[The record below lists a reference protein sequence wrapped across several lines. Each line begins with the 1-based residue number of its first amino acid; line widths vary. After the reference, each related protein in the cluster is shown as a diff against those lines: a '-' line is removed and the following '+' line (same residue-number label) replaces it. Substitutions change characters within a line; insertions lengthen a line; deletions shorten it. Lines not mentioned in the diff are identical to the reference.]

1 MKHLKLIF
9 ACLLTAILGT
19 GQMWATE
26 ETVSWTASSGALGT
40 AISSVNG
47 TAQGTISTGTFSWN
61 YTRTL
66 AILASGK
73 SDYVGMNNGYMQLGS
88 GNAGENVEFRT
99 SNIPGTIKSVTVL
112 AGSKDSRHTG
122 TITVGG
128 TDYNAGAISA
138 WASSAGGSWVGTGTS
153 SGEIVISIS
162 CNAKKSPIYIKSITV
177 VYEESAAECSSEIT
191 ITKADNPA
199 NGTFTIDNSGA
210 VCIDEGNATVN
221 VTATPAEH
229 YHLASVTSTVGTVGT
244 ISNNTCAITDINA
257 NTTVSV
263 TFAEN
268 DKYQVTW
275 NVSGDES
282 LKTNVYAGEK
292 PVFPSNPSSC
302 DATSTAFY
310 GWATAPWTGKLDDLS
325 EKTVYTNAS
334 AMPDVNAAV
343 TYYAVF
349 AKSSGSASELFSW
362 AGGSSSDFKAIEG
375 VTLSA
380 DGTDYAAANA
390 PYLIKWNGTGKYA
403 IIPIASQPGK
413 VSAGFKMIGGAT
425 TSTITVQE
433 ADDAEGPFTDVENL
447 AISGASNDVVNIES
461 TQAFKST
468 TRAIKLYYTK
478 GSNVGLGPISI
489 EGAVS
494 YEDYVTTCCTQYNVN
509 IAAGI
514 ENGSVSAD
522 VAKACEDATVT
533 LTFTPALNYHLSA
546 WTLNGVAQDIADNTF
561 TMPAEAVTVSATFAE
576 DACDALGT
584 PVVTVS
590 GKAYPYDAV
599 KLAWTAIENADKY
612 KVYIYDNDDN
622 ELEHNDAFTGVEY
635 TIGQTLNGSTAYKY
649 SVQAISNTPATYCPS
664 AEAESTFNTD
674 ALPTAHLTL
683 IDIEG
688 NHASSGDYAILTP
701 FALPSTA
708 ASCAKAF
715 YGWTATENYSNAS
728 VAPEYKAGDEF
739 TFANTTGVT
748 LYAVYADE
756 LTPGAVSYVKTAL
769 ADIASGSE
777 VVVTEEKGANL
788 WALSYNPSTS
798 KTVAA
803 TVTETAGVLDVSGLT
818 NGFWALTKDGDN
830 FSLTVVGGTDKL
842 YCNNSND
849 GVRVGSGAANT
860 FSINNSY
867 IYTSATTDSRYLGV
881 YNATDFRCYTS
892 INSNITGQTLAFYK
906 KIIGE
911 GTYGNYS
918 TECTE
923 NAETPTITP
932 DGSADYYTTAQNV
945 TITAEEGATIYYTTD
960 GSTPTTG
967 STLYTEAISLSA
979 RGEYTIKAIAVK
991 AGKANSNVAEAVIKI
1006 NLPFAN
1012 LAELV
1017 AANMASGSEVTVTF
1031 ENEVITDDQTISGPK
1046 RAGVMLT
1053 TLAANDK
1060 AIEIFYNKGTT
1071 VVPAEWVIGGKLAAT
1086 SMTFTW
1092 TLFNNQWELVPLG
1105 NDWTWDNGDLTYTAP
1120 KAVSSVVITG
1130 APAKKSY
1137 VDGEKFDPAGLTV
1150 TVNYT
1155 EGDPEVN
1162 PVGVTFACTPERL
1175 AKGETSVEVVAT
1187 FNEVSSE
1194 TFEVSGLTVGD
1205 IQLKTI
1211 AEFIAA
1217 GNADMR
1223 CYLEG
1228 VVSDIE
1234 TGTKLKYGNFNLT
1247 DASGTIYVYGCLNQD
1262 GEAEKFGT
1270 LGVNNGDKIKVIAEN
1285 YDYYNS
1291 KHEAKDVQF
1300 VSKKPAA
1307 TMTFDAMELE
1317 TGDVET
1323 IAPKTITEAE
1333 ASAVVYSIK
1342 EGSDACVTLD
1352 GAQITATAEGTAT
1365 IVATLTETTEYMG
1378 STAEFTVTVTAPDS
1392 RKVATGSVFT
1402 KISGDLTPN
1411 DITFAAHKGD
1421 GTTEPIVKDEN
1432 IRLYKPASG
1441 KSTGGYL
1448 TITALPGCK
1457 IDQVQITFGGNA
1469 TAAYSKDDAAL
1480 PTEAFITS
1488 KKELLTSAELDAQ
1501 SVSIVN
1507 LKDGSIDIS
1516 AIKVWYTGE
1525 PLPLP
1530 EISYSP
1536 SIQSIAVGAD
1546 WSAPTLNN
1554 PNGVTIA
1561 SYSSD
1566 NEAVATVTDAG
1577 VISLVEDATGTAT
1590 ITAHFAG
1597 NEIYREA
1604 DATYTIFVLSE
1615 LDALLANSTWVR
1627 VDNVATLRAGMQVI
1641 VAQYGE
1647 GDVKTMGAQNS
1658 NNRAAVN
1665 ATVDGNV
1672 LSPATGTQ
1680 ILTLVDA
1687 GEGKFAFLTTLTTD
1701 NYLYAVSSSSNH
1713 LKEEAERD
1721 EDGNADWMISISGG
1735 KATII
1740 AQGDKTHNWM
1750 RYNSGSSLFS
1760 CYESGQQDI
1769 ALYVKAD
1776 DYNRDVTAGRYGT
1789 ICLPNG
1795 GLMVGA
1801 ELFEIAYYGATSQ
1814 KIFLDNVPSGEMVAG
1829 RPYIFFPNAPASKLG
1844 VIYTDEENAS
1854 AGSNNGLIGFISASA
1869 DEYFNIPDGEGNYI
1883 LQNNL
1888 YREVQAGAQARILS
1902 NRAYIN
1908 LDAISPTEPALAPGR
1923 RRISMGIQSEQVAT
1937 GIGNVQGGEVQ
1948 STKVLINDQ
1957 LFILRGEK
1965 MYDATGRL
1973 VK

>member
-1 MKHLKLIF
+1 MLLAFSVGNAWAADVTTTYVFQDRDWKAKIGEVDANWTVGTRAAGFTAGQGTQITTSADGANATSPTSFTNVSKIVIQYCTNASKGAGTIKVQVGSGEEQSFAVTKPASGGTTLKSTTFNFSPTESGSVKLTVNCTTNSVYIYSIAITETSDGGGGGDKTTITDEQLAWSAANAEVTMGAENTF
-9 ACLLTAILGT
+9 PTLTNSLDLDVNYQSTATAI
-19 GQMWATE
+19 AT
-26 ETVSWTASSGALGT
+26 
-40 AISSVNG
+40 IDVNG
-47 TAQGTISTGTFSWN
+47 DITLVKAGTTTIKAVFEGDETYNAKTVQ
-61 YTRTL
+61 YTLTVNPAPL
-66 AILASGK
+66 TPIAGAVVDVLTSAWSGK
-73 SDYVGMNNGYMQLGS
+73 STSTYGDLDKDAPTSEAHYIGNCAGDKNTIQLRSS
-88 GNAGENVEFRT
+88 GNAGIVSSVSGGAAKRIEVVWNTNSAADRT
-99 SNIPGTIKSVTVL
+99 LDVYGSN
-112 AGSKDSRHTG
+112 
-122 TITVGG
+122 
-128 TDYNAGAISA
+128 NAYT
-138 WASSAGGSWVGTGTS
+138 ASSDLYSSATRGTKIGSIVNGTS
-153 SGEIVISIS
+153 TYLDID
-162 CNAKKSPIYIKSITV
+162 
-177 VYEESAAECSSEIT
+177 
-191 ITKADNPA
+191 ADYA
-199 NGTFTIDNSGA
+199 FIGFRSNSGA
-210 VCIDEGNATVN
+210 MYFDEVR
-221 VTATPAEH
+221 
-229 YHLASVTSTVGTVGT
+229 
-244 ISNNTCAITDINA
+244 IS
-257 NTTVSV
+257 
-263 TFAEN
+263 
-268 DKYQVTW
+268 W
-275 NVSGDES
+275 
-282 LKTNVYAGEK
+282 L
-292 PVFPSNPSSC
+292 PSQ
-302 DATSTAFY
+302 
-310 GWATAPWTGKLDDLS
+310 
-325 EKTVYTNAS
+325 
-334 AMPDVNAAV
+334 
-343 TYYAVF
+343 
-349 AKSSGSASELFSW
+349 
-362 AGGSSSDFKAIEG
+362 
-375 VTLSA
+375 
-380 DGTDYAAANA
+380 
-390 PYLIKWNGTGKYA
+390 KYA
-403 IIPIASQPGK
+403 
-413 VSAGFKMIGGAT
+413 
-425 TSTITVQE
+425 
-433 ADDAEGPFTDVENL
+433 
-447 AISGASNDVVNIES
+447 
-461 TQAFKST
+461 
-468 TRAIKLYYTK
+468 
-478 GSNVGLGPISI
+478 
-489 EGAVS
+489 
-494 YEDYVTTCCTQYNVN
+494 VN
-509 IAAGI
+509 IASV
-514 ENGSVSAD
+514 ENGTLVVKD
-522 VAKACEDATVT
+522 GDDAITSGDTFVEGKT
-533 LTFTPALNYHLSA
+533 LTVEATPDGSHTGGTIVVKNGSDEDVTASVLSGT
-546 WTLNGVAQDIADNTF
+546 TLTV
-561 TMPAEAVTVSATFAE
+561 PAYAITVSATFE
-576 DACDALGT
+576 EKACTKLGT
-584 PVVTVS
+584 PSVSVTDKTYS
-590 GKAYPYDAV
+590 GA
-599 KLAWTAIENADKY
+599 KLTWSAISNADKY
-612 KVYIYDNDDN
+612 IVYIYNNDDS
-622 ELEHNDAFTGVEY
+622 ELEHNDAVAATEY
-635 TIGQTLNGSTAYKY
+635 TISETLAASTTYKY
-649 SVQAISNTPATYCPS
+649 SVQAISDTPDDYCPS
-664 AEAESTFNTD
+664 DLANGNFTTEAAPAAT
-674 ALPTAHLTL
+674 LTL
-683 IDIEG
+683 YEL
-688 NHASSGDYAILTP
+688 GDSHNLAGDHSIGEKV
-701 FALPSTA
+701 ALPSTA
-708 ASCAKAF
+708 TECSKTFVGWDPASDCSSAPA
-715 YGWTATENYSNAS
+715 YAPGAEYTLAS
-728 VAPEYKAGDEF
+728 ASQ
-739 TFANTTGVT
+739 T

-756 LTPGAVSYVKTAL
+756 ITPGAITYVKTDL

-777 VVVTEEKGANL
+777 VVVTEKKGDDM

-803 TVTETAGVLDVSGLT
+803 VVSETENVLNVSGLT
-818 NGFWALTKDGDN
+818 NAFWTLTKDGSN

-849 GVRVGSGAANT
+849 GVRVGTGAAST

-867 IYTSATTDSRYLGV
+867 IYTSATTDPRYLGV
-881 YNATDFRCYTS
+881 YNALDFRCYTS

-906 KIIGE
+906 KTVGE
-911 GTYGNYS
+911 GTYDNYS

-945 TITAEEGATIYYTTD
+945 TITAEEGATIYYTMD

-967 STLYTEAISLSA
+967 STQYTEAISLSA

-1046 RAGVMLT
+1046 RAGLMLT

-1130 APAKKSY
+1130 APTKKSY

-1194 TFEVSGLTVGD
+1194 TFEVSGLTVGN

-1378 STAEFTVTVTAPDS
+1378 STAEFTVTVTAPDL
-1392 RKVATGSVFT
+1392 RKVATGSGFT

-1480 PTEAFITS
+1480 PTEAFITG
-1488 KKELLTSAELDAQ
+1488 KKELLTPAELDAQ

-1597 NEIYREA
+1597 DETYREA

-1795 GLMVGA
+1795 GIMVGA

-1844 VIYTDEENAS
+1844 IIYTDEENAS

-1869 DEYFNIPDGEGNYI
+1869 DEYFDIPDGEGNYI

-1902 NRAYIN
+1902 NRAYIK
-1908 LDAISPTEPALAPGR
+1908 LGAISQTEPALAPGR
-1923 RRISMGIQSEQVAT
+1923 RRISMGVQSEQVAT
-1937 GIGNVQGGEVQ
+1937 GIGNVQGDEVQ

>member
-9 ACLLTAILGT
+9 ACLLTAILSI
-19 GQMWATE
+19 GQMWAGSATYSMTPNATTTGSSATTYWTSLTE
-26 ETVSWTASSGALGT
+26 FTHDGVTWKMNYLNPSTRQTKTNQSSAAS
-40 AISSVNG
+40 
-47 TAQGTISTGTFSWN
+47 
-61 YTRTL
+61 
-66 AILASGK
+66 
-73 SDYVGMNNGYMQLGS
+73 
-88 GNAGENVEFRT
+88 EFRYYNT
-99 SNIPGTIKSVTVL
+99 SAFPGKITKVVMTYSALTV
-112 AGSKDSRHTG
+112 KNTTTTG
-122 TITVGG
+122 FMFVGG
-128 TDYNAGAISA
+128 TSEVTATTSGDNAVWDADKKTMTWTPSAESNFTFFAFYMNGKTATGNNYLAESDAIVVTYETSGG
-138 WASSAGGSWVGTGTS
+138 GGSTCT
-153 SGEIVISIS
+153 
-162 CNAKKSPIYIKSITV
+162 
-177 VYEESAAECSSEIT
+177 SEIT

-199 NGTFTIDNSGA
+199 NGTFVIDNSGA

-576 DACDALGT
+576 DACDALGS

-635 TIGQTLNGSTAYKY
+635 TIGQTLSGSTAYKY

-664 AEAESTFNTD
+664 AEAESSFTTD

-756 LTPGAVSYVKTAL
+756 LTQGAVSYVKTAL

-918 TECTE
+918 TSCVAALADPEFTPAAGSYTE
-923 NAETPTITP
+923 AKNIVITAEDGTVYYTLDGSDPTSASTEYTGAIVLDACGTTTVKAIAISTESHSAIVSAEYTINLPIDNSESTAYTPVEAKAIIDGDCDKSVQVFVKGVVTSATFNSGLTGSGASYNGTYNVFVKEEGSDGSVTFEFFRMWKDNTNAAFSDGDITVGDKLVAVGTLTKFNTTYEFAAGCYMVSREAYTAAKTHIANDIDHPYTVAQSDGYIDDPITYDLDDEVFVKGVVTATTSTKITIRDTEEGTEYIELYKSTLADGITAPIVGDLIIGKGIMQKYNNTTYQMNAGCQVVWKKAKAVIEIADIALEFEGVATITP
-932 DGSADYYTTAQNV
+932 
-945 TITAEEGATIYYTTD
+945 
-960 GSTPTTG
+960 
-967 STLYTEAISLSA
+967 
-979 RGEYTIKAIAVK
+979 
-991 AGKANSNVAEAVIKI
+991 
-1006 NLPFAN
+1006 
-1012 LAELV
+1012 
-1017 AANMASGSEVTVTF
+1017 
-1031 ENEVITDDQTISGPK
+1031 
-1046 RAGVMLT
+1046 
-1053 TLAANDK
+1053 
-1060 AIEIFYNKGTT
+1060 
-1071 VVPAEWVIGGKLAAT
+1071 
-1086 SMTFTW
+1086 
-1092 TLFNNQWELVPLG
+1092 
-1105 NDWTWDNGDLTYTAP
+1105 
-1120 KAVSSVVITG
+1120 
-1130 APAKKSY
+1130 
-1137 VDGEKFDPAGLTV
+1137 
-1150 TVNYT
+1150 
-1155 EGDPEVN
+1155 
-1162 PVGVTFACTPERL
+1162 
-1175 AKGETSVEVVAT
+1175 TSVEPV
-1187 FNEVSSE
+1187 
-1194 TFEVSGLTVGD
+1194 
-1205 IQLKTI
+1205 
-1211 AEFIAA
+1211 
-1217 GNADMR
+1217 
-1223 CYLEG
+1223 
-1228 VVSDIE
+1228 
-1234 TGTKLKYGNFNLT
+1234 
-1247 DASGTIYVYGCLNQD
+1247 
-1262 GEAEKFGT
+1262 EAE
-1270 LGVNNGDKIKVIAEN
+1270 VAIA
-1285 YDYYNS
+1285 
-1291 KHEAKDVQF
+1291 
-1300 VSKKPAA
+1300 
-1307 TMTFDAMELE
+1307 
-1317 TGDVET
+1317 
-1323 IAPKTITEAE
+1323 
-1333 ASAVVYSIK
+1333 YSIK
-1342 EGSDACVTLD
+1342 EGSDDCITLS
-1352 GAQITATAEGTAT
+1352 GNTITAKSVAGTAT

-1457 IDQVQITFGGNA
+1457 IDQVQITFSSNA
-1469 TAAYSKDDAAL
+1469 TAAYSKDDADL
-1480 PTEAFITS
+1480 PTAAFITS

-1536 SIQSIAVGAD
+1536 SIQSIEVGAD

-1658 NNRAAVN
+1658 NNRATVN

-1680 ILTLVDA
+1680 VLTLVDA
-1687 GEGKFAFLTTLTTD
+1687 GEGKFSFLTTLTTD
-1701 NYLYAVSSSSNH
+1701 KYLYAVSSSSNH

-1721 EDGNADWMISISGG
+1721 VDGNADWMISISGG

-1750 RYNSGSSLFS
+1750 RYNSGSSIFS
-1760 CYESGQQDI
+1760 CYESGQEDI

-1795 GLMVGA
+1795 GIMVGA
-1801 ELFEIAYYGATSQ
+1801 ELFEIAYYGETSQ

-1844 VIYTDEENAS
+1844 VIYTDEANAE
-1854 AGSNNGLIGFISASA
+1854 AGNHNGLFGFIGASA
-1869 DEYFNIPDGEGNYI
+1869 DVYYNIPDGVGNYI

-1888 YREVQAGAQARILS
+1888 YREVLAGAQARILS

-1908 LDAISPTEPALAPGR
+1908 LGAISPTEPALAPGR

-1937 GIGNVQGGEVQ
+1937 GIGNVQGDEVQ